1 VTLLADAMERF
12 INDRRLK
19 DECSKNAILETTEG
33 KFSPKRSR
41 EQLKRIYEDAL
52 RA

>member
-1 VTLLADAMERF
+1 
-12 INDRRLK
+12 
-19 DECSKNAILETTEG
+19 LETTEG